1 MPGEKSNNIV
11 GAGQEV
17 AQAAALGASRGGTAG
32 AVVGAGKALIK
43 KRNRKWLYILLAVG
57 LLPNLLTLLV
67 LSGVFAAVTGV
78 AGIEGAQESAA
89 ITASGVPSA
98 QYSNYEGVASH
109 FGVPWEILA
118 AIAYYESG
126 PGYGAGNTP
135 GTCPPNRTVW
145 TEAYCPSTSPA
156 TAGSG
161 TSGGGV
167 LGAGP
172 ACMPGAASPVIW
184 AKPGKY
190 SWTVPAGVGMV
201 AVSLSGGAGGGRGT
215 SLGAGGGTVKGC
227 AHVAAGQKLSVYVG
241 SMGASNSPG
250 GGRPAPGG
258 TGYGTGGAGASGG
271 GGSSAVVDEA
281 SLVAVAGGGGGAGAS
296 SSAGGDGQGGSGQ
309 PGRPVVG
316 RSGASTR
323 AGGGAGGTKSG
334 AGCGTGPVGGAAG
347 RYAAGQYAAGRCGTG
362 PGAGDGGAG
371 GALGA
376 TYGGGGGAGY
386 FGGGGGG
393 AFALTRP
400 APGSPATSSG
410 GGGGGASWAAP
421 SVNGVSFG
429 TQQAPGPG
437 EVQISYSAGTGPFG
451 LTKASGLPQSQA
463 LSRVGAGMYLA
474 QQLSVSLAREPYW
487 ASDNSVGFLAD
498 EVIGANGPSLV
509 ASRWGARTTMSDFVA
524 ALSKLPIE
532 ANSKVLDDNIYEL
545 ASDWGLG
552 QSPGGAGALVT
563 TSGMVCGSWDGSS
576 LTVASGAGT
585 ASVIGSEQMAN
596 AVIIAHVGQQM
607 GLPDNALQI
616 ALGTALQESDLYD
629 LPNASVPASLT
640 NPDLQWGS
648 YSPSNPPSNGASVGL
663 FQQQVGIWDN
673 GAATVAEAMN
683 QQWSA
688 QSFYTAL
695 EGVPGWQ
702 SATTASQM
710 GAVAQD
716 VQRSAYGSAY
726 QYQMPA
732 AATILGAALGVP
744 CQGTGSA
751 SGDAATVLAAAERWV
766 GAAPYV
772 WGGGGPSGPSGSA
785 TGPAGWVGKP
795 GFDCSGLV
803 QYALAQA
810 GIVVPHY
817 SGSGGQFSVV
827 QQDGGFTT
835 NISQLQPG
843 DLVFFVGVGDGGTPL
858 NPGHV
863 GIYIGNGEMVNAP
876 YTGALVSISPVTQS
890 TAGGFVGGGPA
901 W

>member
-1 MPGEKSNNIV
+1 VPDEKSNNVV
-11 GAGQEV
+11 GAGKEI
-17 AQAAALGASRGGTAG
+17 AQAAALGAARGGTAG

-57 LLPNLLTLLV
+57 LLPDLLTLLV

-78 AGIEGAQESAA
+78 AGIEGTQESAA
-89 ITASGVPSA
+89 IAASGVPSA

-109 FGVPWEILA
+109 FGIPWEILA

-126 PGYGAGNTP
+126 PGYGAGNTT

-145 TEAYCPSTSPA
+145 TEAYCPSTSPGS
-156 TAGSG
+156 AGS
-161 TSGGGV
+161 GV

-201 AVSLSGGAGGGRGT
+201 AVSLSGGAGGGRGA

-227 AHVAAGQKLSVYVG
+227 AHVSAGQKLSVYVG

-271 GGSSAVVDEA
+271 GGSSAVVDEV
-281 SLVAVAGGGGGAGAS
+281 SLVAVAGGGGGAGAG
-296 SSAGGDGQGGSGQ
+296 SSAGGDGEGGSGQ
-309 PGRPVVG
+309 PGRPVIG

-323 AGGGAGGTKSG
+323 AGGGSGGTKSG

-347 RYAAGQYAAGRCGTG
+347 RYATGQYAAGRCGTG
-362 PGAGDGGAG
+362 HGAGDGGAG
-371 GALGA
+371 GVLGA
-376 TYGGGGGAGY
+376 VYGGGGGAGY

-421 SVNGVSFG
+421 SVNGASFG
-429 TQQAPGPG
+429 TQQVPGPG

-552 QSPGGAGALVT
+552 QSLGGAGVPAT
-563 TSGMVCGSWDGSS
+563 DMVCGAWNGSS
-576 LTVASGAGT
+576 MLVSGPLGVGVELSQA
-585 ASVIGSEQMAN
+585 QMTN
-596 AVIIAHVGQQM
+596 AVIITHVGQQM

-616 ALGTALQESDLYD
+616 ALGTALEESTLWDY
-629 LPNASVPASLT
+629 PNPSVPGSET
-640 NPDLQWGS
+640 DPNVQWGA
-648 YSPSNPPSNGASVGL
+648 YSPSNPPSTGSSVGL
-663 FQQQVGIWDN
+663 FQQQVGIWDHN
-673 GAATVAEAMN
+673 TATVAEAMDP
-683 QQWSA
+683 QWAA
-688 QSFYTAL
+688 QTFYAAL

-702 SATTASQM
+702 SASTPAQM
-710 GAVAQD
+710 GVVAQT
-716 VQRSAYGSAY
+716 VQASAHPRRY
-726 QYQMPA
+726 QWWMPG
-732 AATILGAALGVP
+732 AATLLGAVLQVS
-744 CQGTGSA
+744 CQGTVSA
-751 SGDAATVLAAAERWV
+751 TGRAAVVVAAAEKWV
-766 GAAPYV
+766 GNTPYV

-785 TGPAGWVGKP
+785 VGPAGYAGKP

-803 QYALAQA
+803 EYALAQV
-810 GIVVPHY
+810 GIMVPHY
-817 SGSGGQFSVV
+817 SVNQFDIV
-827 QQDGGFTT
+827 QAAGGFTT
-835 NISQLQPG
+835 NIAQLQPG
-843 DLVFFVGVGDGGTPL
+843 DLVFFIGAPSENGTPTR
-858 NPGHV
+858 PGHV

-876 YTGALVSISPVTQS
+876 YTGTLVSISPVTQS